1 MQTKNVDDLAQL
13 DLLEKGQTKKPY
25 GLAPLDLLEK
35 GQTKKPYGLA
45 PLDLLEKGQTKK
57 PYGLAQPFSKVDF
70 LKVEKV
76 DTLPCELVMMI
87 KSFLPKT
94 SLIFLNRYY
103 YKKYHYLVK
112 KMVNKNN
119 FENYLR
125 DIVRRDNEF
134 VFSQILLDFH
144 KNLSRIKNYVYKNIM
159 YKNYFYFLTDY
170 CIKNSSINCRNVLN
184 EFLKVQGLC
193 QNRHKKNTFIHIR
206 WKH

>member
-1 MQTKNVDDLAQL
+1 MQIDLL
-13 DLLEKGQTKKPY
+13 EKVGLLEKGQTKKREALEPI
-25 GLAPLDLLEK
+25 DLLKK
-35 GQTKKPYGLA
+35 GQTKKPDGLA
-45 PLDLLEKGQTKK
+45 P
-57 PYGLAQPFSKVDF
+57 PF

-76 DTLPCELVMMI
+76 DSLPCELIMMI
-87 KSFLPKT
+87 KSYLPKT
-94 SLIFLNRYY
+94 YLIFLNKIY

-112 KMVNKNN
+112 NIINKNN

-134 VFSQILLDFH
+134 VFSQVLLDFH
-144 KNLSRIKNYVYKNIM
+144 KNLSKIKNYVYKNIM

-170 CIKNSSINCRNVLN
+170 CIKNSSIKCRNVLN